1 MGVPRSAA
9 TALLLMLAACAA
21 LPAAATPP
29 TSDFVIVGGGTAG
42 CTLAARLC
50 TALPRARVV
59 LLERGAPRNGTEEFL
74 VRAAR
79 LTTATWPEPTLSEII
94 LSAPARGLGGRTVR
108 LLAGT
113 TLGGSSAIN
122 FGQWTTPPA
131 AEVAAWGVTGLTA
144 STAGA
149 YYARAAAALGVAVP
163 PPPLRQVYTEEWL
176 DAAGAAG
183 LPRVDEAAPG
193 PTPRRGAWIH
203 RIAVDPAGRR
213 VDACAGYVAPAL
225 AGACADNLELVQ
237 GVTVTK
243 VLLETRR
250 GRRHGGGRHQP
261 VAVGVQYVASADRAA
276 GRAAAT
282 TTLRA
287 RRAVISAAGP
297 YGSPKLLLLSG
308 IGPPA
313 ALRAAGVTPTVT
325 LPAVGARMQ
334 TRPFAQATATY
345 SGVPLA
351 PANNA
356 TLLADPAT
364 VEQWRAGRGGVL
376 GVAAAAALGR
386 QTDGLG
392 TYIEAMFTPW
402 RSAPG
407 RREYVSTCLSNPSA
421 TGRLTLDGA
430 DPFAQP
436 VVQTNL
442 LGGGAAEVSTVV
454 ACLRRLRAI
463 TRSFPPAWGMRE
475 VEPPASRRIDEALV
489 RATTVSGQH
498 MVGGCAVGA
507 VLDGR
512 LRVRGVAR
520 LHVVDA
526 SAIPSMTSSAGP
538 MASVYMLAEWAADR
552 LAARYGAGLRG
563 TAG

>member
-1 MGVPRSAA
+1 MAA
-9 TALLLMLAACAA
+9 TALLLTSAACAA
-21 LPAAATPP
+21 LPAAASSP
-29 TSDFVIVGGGTAG
+29 TADFVIVGGCTAG
-42 CTLAARLC
+42 CTLATRLC

-59 LLERGAPRNGTEEFL
+59 LLERGSPRNGSEQFL

-79 LTTATWPEPTLSEII
+79 LSTATWPVPSLSEII

-108 LLAGT
+108 LLSGA
-113 TLGGSSAIN
+113 TLGGTSAIN
-122 FGQWTTPPA
+122 PGQWTTPPA
-131 AEVAAWGVTGLTA
+131 AAVAAWGVTGLNA

-149 YYARAAAALGVAVP
+149 YYARAAAVLGVAVP

-203 RIAVDPAGRR
+203 RLAVDRAGRR
-213 VDACAGYVAPAL
+213 VDACAGYLAPAL
-225 AGACADNLELVQ
+225 AGACADNLELLQ

-243 VLLETRR
+243 VLLKTPR
-250 GRRHGGGRHQP
+250 GCLAGGGCHQP
-261 VAVGVQYVASADRAA
+261 VAVGVQYVASADRGA

-313 ALRAAGVTPTVT
+313 ALRAAGVTPTVS

-334 TRPFAQATATY
+334 TRPYAEATATY

-356 TLLADPAT
+356 SLLADPAT
-364 VEQWRAGRGGVL
+364 LAQWRAGRGGVL

-392 TYIEAMFTPW
+392 AYIEATFTPW
-402 RSAPG
+402 RSTPG
-407 RREYVSTCLSNPSA
+407 RREYVSACLSNPSA
-421 TGRLTLDGA
+421 TGRLTLSGA

-442 LGGGAAEVSTVV
+442 LGGAAAEVSTVV

-463 TRSFPPAWGMRE
+463 TQSFPRAWGMRE
-475 VEPPASRRIDEALV
+475 VEPPAPSRRLDAAHA
-489 RATTVSGQH
+489 RATTLGAQH

-507 VLDGR
+507 VLNGR

-526 SAIPSMTSSAGP
+526 SAIPSMTPSAGP
-538 MASVYMLAEWAADR
+538 MASVYMLAEWAAER
-552 LAARYGAGLRG
+552 LAARYGAGLGRI
-563 TAG
+563 AG